1 MDEKPTAGQVTALKI
16 QARNKNRVNVFLNG
30 EYAFAL
36 DLSLAL
42 PLKIGQQLSALDI
55 EELQTRDQNAKAYNS
70 AVRLLAQRPRSQAEI
85 EQRLQS
91 KKHSS
96 RAITYA
102 IERLFSEGY
111 LNDPEFARFWI
122 EDRSRFRPRSAR
134 ALRYELR
141 QKGLANDVIDEAL
154 VELDEEALAWSAV
167 ENKLERWRL
176 LDREQFKA
184 KLIGHLAR
192 RGFGYQTAMT
202 AFERACRNL
211 EDEDSFQ

>member
-1 MDEKPTAGQVTALKI
+1 MDEKPMAGQVTALKI
-16 QARNKNRVNVFLNG
+16 QARNKNRVNVFLND

-42 PLKIGQQLSALDI
+42 PLKVGQQLSDLDV

-96 RAITYA
+96 LAITYA
-102 IERLFSEGY
+102 IERLLSEGY

-176 LDREQFKA
+176 LDREEFKA

-202 AFERACRNL
+202 AYERACRNL
-211 EDEDSFQ
+211 EDEDSF